1 MIVRALGPSL
11 AAAGVAGV
19 LANPTLEI
27 FGSNGASLATNDN
40 WRDSQP
46 AEIQATGLA
55 PGDPRESAIIRVLP
69 PGAYTAIV
77 RGAGGATG
85 VSLVE
90 VYDLAPGAA
99 SELIN
104 VSTRGRVETGDNV
117 MIGGFVVGA
126 GLGVGESGTAR
137 VLVRA
142 IAPSLT
148 AAGLTDVLA
157 DPVLELHD
165 ATGAILATNDN
176 WADTQREAIQATG
189 LAPTNAAESALV
201 ITLPKGA
208 YTAIIRGKAG
218 ATGIALVEVYK
229 LP

>member
-1 MIVRALGPSL
+1 
-11 AAAGVAGV
+11 
-19 LANPTLEI
+19 
-27 FGSNGASLATNDN
+27 
-40 WRDSQP
+40 
-46 AEIQATGLA
+46 
-55 PGDPRESAIIRVLP
+55 
-69 PGAYTAIV
+69 
-77 RGAGGATG
+77 
-85 VSLVE
+85 
-90 VYDLAPGAA
+90 
-99 SELIN
+99 
-104 VSTRGRVETGDNV
+104 

-148 AAGLTDVLA
+148 DAGLTDVLA

-165 ATGAILATNDN
+165 ATGALLATNDN

-201 ITLPKGA
+201 VTLPKGA
-208 YTAIIRGKAG
+208 YTAIIRGKGG